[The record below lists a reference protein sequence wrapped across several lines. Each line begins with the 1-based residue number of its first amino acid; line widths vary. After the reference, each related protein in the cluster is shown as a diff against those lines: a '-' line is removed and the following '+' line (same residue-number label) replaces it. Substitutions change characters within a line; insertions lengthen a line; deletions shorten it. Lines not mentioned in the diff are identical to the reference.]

1 MVQNTD
7 NLDTDLDDLLSEVRT
22 EERKRNNQGGGS
34 ALLNL
39 CFAYC
44 TYTCEYAPRMC
55 LFLGIAGLVV
65 PAYFLVMAAL
75 NPTEQF
81 GVIQNDYT
89 DVRSKYDL
97 EVGRFAPIPLFS
109 LT

>member
-1 MVQNTD
+1 MGQNTD

-22 EERKRNNQGGGS
+22 EERKRANQGGGS

-44 TYTCEYAPRMC
+44 TYTCEYAPRAC
-55 LFLGIAGLVV
+55 LFLGIACLVV
-65 PAYFLVMAAL
+65 PTYFLVMATL

-81 GVIQNDYT
+81 GVIQYDYT
-89 DVRSKYDL
+89 DARSKYDL
-97 EVGRFAPIPLFS
+97 EIGKVFFLIS
-109 LT
+109 

>member
-1 MVQNTD
+1 
-7 NLDTDLDDLLSEVRT
+7 
-22 EERKRNNQGGGS
+22 
-34 ALLNL
+34 
-39 CFAYC
+39 
-44 TYTCEYAPRMC
+44 MC

-97 EVGRFAPIPLFS
+97 EVGKIS
-109 LT
+109 HWV